1 MIEATTNA
9 VHSQPVAQSKGAP
22 AQKPAKPAPTPAST
36 DSVQLSSAAQ
46 TRLAAIQE
54 VRETSAQTSQ
64 EAAKG
69 DHQAQRLLARES
81 AKSGVK

>member
-1 MIEATTNA
+1 MIEATAKA
-9 VHSQPVAQSKGAP
+9 VHTQPVTQSKGAP

-81 AKSGVK
+81 ARSGVK

>member
-1 MIEATTNA
+1 MIQATTNVA
-9 VHSQPVAQSKGAP
+9 PSQPVTQSKGAP

-46 TRLAAIQE
+46 NRLAAIQE
-54 VRETSAQTSQ
+54 VKETSAQTSQ

-81 AKSGVK
+81 AKSGSK

>member
-9 VHSQPVAQSKGAP
+9 VQSQPVTQSKEAP
-22 AQKPAKPAPTPAST
+22 AQKPSTPAPPPAAT

-46 TRLAAIQE
+46 TTLAALQE

>member
-1 MIEATTNA
+1 MIQATTNA
-9 VHSQPVAQSKGAP
+9 APSQPVNQSKGAP
-22 AQKPAKPAPTPAST
+22 AQKPVKPAPTPASS
-36 DSVQLSSAAQ
+36 DSVQLSTAAQ
-46 TRLAAIQE
+46 SRLAAIQE

-81 AKSGVK
+81 AKTGVK

>member
-1 MIEATTNA
+1 MIEATANA
-9 VHSQPVAQSKGAP
+9 VHTQPATQSKGAP
-22 AQKPAKPAPTPAST
+22 AQKPAKPAATPASA

-46 TRLAAIQE
+46 TRLAANQE
-54 VRETSAQTSQ
+54 VIETSAQTSQ

>member
-1 MIEATTNA
+1 MIQATTNA
-9 VHSQPVAQSKGAP
+9 APSQPVTQSKGAP
-22 AQKPAKPAPTPAST
+22 AQKQAKPAPTPAST

-46 TRLAAIQE
+46 NRLAATQE
-54 VRETSAQTSQ
+54 LRETSAQTSQ